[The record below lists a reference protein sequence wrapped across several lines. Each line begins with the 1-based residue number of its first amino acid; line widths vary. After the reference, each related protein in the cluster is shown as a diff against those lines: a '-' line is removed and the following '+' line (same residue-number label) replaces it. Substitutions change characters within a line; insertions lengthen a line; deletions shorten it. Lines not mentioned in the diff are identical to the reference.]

1 MHFKQQTGCGRK
13 TPHTIS
19 RAGLTLTAKWKE
31 AFDDTG
37 TTSIK
42 LTAEKVLEIFKG
54 MDDDS
59 IVALGF
65 HTKFSRP
72 EWMIA
77 TVLPV
82 LPLCVRP
89 SVLSFGTTRS
99 QDDLT
104 HKLADIVKANKLLK
118 DNEQNGVATHILN
131 DNLELLEYHVNTMF
145 DNNMPG
151 VARATQKSGR
161 ALKSIKQRLA
171 GKEGRVRGNLMGKR
185 VDFCARTVITP
196 DPILK
201 LDEVGVPRHIAQI
214 LTYPEIV
221 TPFNIDMLSELVA
234 NGPNHYPGAVYII
247 RKNGE
252 RINLR
257 LHPDP
262 SNLHLE
268 YGYKVERHLRDGDP
282 VIFNRQPTLH
292 KMSMMCHRVKVMSG
306 STFRLNLSVTKPY
319 NADFDGDEMNL
330 HLPQSLEA
338 KAEVVQLAS
347 VARMI
352 VTPQSNK
359 PVMGIVQDTLTGV
372 YKMSHRNEFLTKEE
386 MMNLLMHFPD
396 WNGRLSQPAILKPV
410 PLWTGK
416 QLFSVLIPGK
426 VNCLKDMDKDDK
438 DGKRDRWMTPNDTTV
453 LVENGEL
460 LSGILCKKTL
470 GASEGSLMH
479 VVYLEEGYEKAAQFY
494 SNIQLV
500 VNQWLLIGGHSVGV
514 SDMVAEAMIYNDVR
528 DLIAKAKET
537 IANITED
544 LHCGKMTKLTGCTL
558 RQTYENKVNFLLND
572 ARDKAGKLVQENLS
586 KSNQFKIMVAAGSK
600 GDSNNISQIIACVGQ
615 QNVEGKRIPFGYAN
629 RTAPHFVI
637 FDHGPESR
645 GFVENSYLAGLN
657 SSEFFFHAM
666 AGREGIIDTAIKT
679 SETGYIQRRLIKAME
694 SIMVNYDGTVRNQV
708 GQLIQVTYGEDGL
721 AGEWV
726 ESQKLLP
733 LELNTKGFEKTYKF
747 SLDDR
752 KLKNVLHKNIIDDL
766 NSDVRAYQAFKNE
779 YEQLLNDRLELMR
792 IFPSGC
798 DRLVLPCNLQ
808 RMIWNAHKIFK
819 LDNNHS
825 NLNPV
830 RVIEDVR
837 QLCHKLKI
845 VKGDDHLSVSANNDA
860 TLMMSIMLRS
870 TLSSKRVA
878 EEFHLSSEAFEWLIG
893 EIETRFTQAQVHPG
907 EMVGVLAAQSLGEP
921 ATQMTLNTFHHAG
934 ISSKNITLGVPR
946 LKEIINVS
954 KNPKCPSLTIFL
966 DRETAANVKNADE
979 VRNSLSYTVLK
990 HVLESSQVLYE
1001 PDPSTTTIEE
1011 DRDLVETCFSL
1022 NAINQEKLS
1031 PFVLRFKLDPQ
1042 KLYGCGKD
1050 MKASLIEE
1058 KIRGTYGAD
1067 LDVSSFDETNVVRMR
1082 LKQAND
1088 NNDNNDEQK
1097 EVRFSF

>member
-1 MHFKQQTGCGRK
+1 M
-13 TPHTIS
+13 
-19 RAGLTLTAKWKE
+19 TAKWKE
-31 AFDDTG
+31 PFDESG
-37 TTSIK
+37 TTSMK
-42 LTAEKVLEIFKG
+42 LTAGKVLEIFKA
-54 MDDDS
+54 MDDES
-59 IVALGF
+59 IEALGF
-65 HTKFSRP
+65 HTKFARP
-72 EWMIA
+72 EWMVA

-89 SVLSFGTTRS
+89 SVLSFGTTRC

-104 HKLADIVKANKLLK
+104 HKLADIVKANKQLK
-118 DNEQNGVATHILN
+118 DNEQNGMATHILE
-131 DNLELLEYHVNTMF
+131 DNLKLLEYHVNTMF
-145 DNNMPG
+145 DNSMPG
-151 VARATQKSGR
+151 VPRATQKSGR
-161 ALKSIKQRLA
+161 ALKSIKQRLVSKA
-171 GKEGRVRGNLMGKR
+171 GRVRGNLMGKR

-214 LTYPEIV
+214 LTYPEVV
-221 TPFNIDMLSELVA
+221 TPFNIDSLSELVA

-282 VIFNRQPTLH
+282 VVFNRQPSLH
-292 KMSMMCHRVKVMSG
+292 KMSMMCHKAKVMSG

-372 YKMSHRNEFLTKEE
+372 YKMSSRNEFLTKEE

-396 WNGRLSQPAILKPV
+396 WNGKLSQPAILKPV

-426 VNCLKDMDKDDK
+426 VNCLKNIDSDDK
-438 DGKRDRWMTPNDTTV
+438 WMTPNDTTV

-460 LSGILCKKTL
+460 LSGILCKGTL

-479 VVYLEEGYEKAAQFY
+479 VVYLEEGYEEAAKFY

-514 SDMVAEAMIYNDVR
+514 SDMIADGKIYQDVR
-528 DLIAKAKET
+528 DLIMRAKEE
-537 IANITED
+537 IAGITED
-544 LHCGKMTKLTGCTL
+544 LHCGRLTKLPGCTL
-558 RQTYENKVNFLLND
+558 RQTYESKVNVLLNE
-572 ARDKAGKLVQENLS
+572 ARDKAGRLVQVNLS
-586 KSNQFKIMVAAGSK
+586 KSNQFKNMVAAGSK

-615 QNVEGKRIPFGYAN
+615 QNVEGKRISFGYTN

-637 FDHGPESR
+637 FDHGPEAR

-708 GQLIQVTYGEDGL
+708 GQMIQITYGEDGL

-726 ESQKLLP
+726 ESQNLLP
-733 LELNTKGFEKTYKF
+733 LNLNNRAFEDRYKF
-747 SLDDR
+747 ALDDR
-752 KLKNVLHKNIIDDL
+752 RLKKVLHKSIVDDL
-766 NSDVRAYQAFKNE
+766 SKDAHAFQAFEKE
-779 YEQLLNDRLELMR
+779 YEQLFNDRIELMK

-798 DRLVLPCNLQ
+798 EKLVLPCNLK
-808 RMIWNAHKIFK
+808 RMIWNAQKIFK
-819 LDNNHS
+819 VDNKSS

-837 QLCHKLKI
+837 ELCDKLKI

-860 TLMMSIMLRS
+860 TLMMNIMLRS
-870 TLSSKRVA
+870 TLSSRRVV

-893 EIETRFTQAQVHPG
+893 EIETKFTQAQVPPG

-954 KNPKCPSLTIFL
+954 KQPKCPSLTIFL
-966 DRETAANVKNADE
+966 DSETAKDVDKAHE
-979 VRNSLSYTVLK
+979 VMNSLSYTVLK
-990 HVLESSQVLYE
+990 HVLESSQILYE

-1011 DRDLVETCFSL
+1011 DQDLVATCFCLSVVDP
-1022 NAINQEKLS
+1022 AKLS
-1031 PFVLRFKLDPQ
+1031 PYVLRLKMDPQ
-1042 KLYGCGKD
+1042 KLYGFGKN

-1058 KIRGTYGAD
+1058 KIRANFGEE
-1067 LDVSSFDETNVVRMR
+1067 LDVSSFDEKNVVRMR
-1082 LKQAND
+1082 LVNKD
-1088 NNDNNDEQK
+1088 DEQK
-1097 EVRFSF
+1097 EVRFSL